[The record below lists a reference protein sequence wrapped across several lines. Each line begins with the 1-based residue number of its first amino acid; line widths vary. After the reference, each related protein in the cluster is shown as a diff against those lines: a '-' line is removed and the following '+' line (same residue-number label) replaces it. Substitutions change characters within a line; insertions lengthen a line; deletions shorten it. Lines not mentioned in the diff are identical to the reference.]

1 MAKKAGGK
9 PKTIRN
15 RKARHSF
22 ELLDT
27 MECGIVLRG
36 TEVKSLRDGQGSLE
50 EAFARIHDQELWL
63 YAFHIPPYDHGNV
76 HNHDPTRRRKLLMH
90 KREIARLA
98 TKLTLKGQTLVPLD
112 LYFNDRGI
120 AKLTLALATG
130 RNRRDKRQDLQERDA
145 KREMD
150 RAMRRG

>member
-1 MAKKAGGK
+1 MAKKTGK
-9 PKTIRN
+9 IPKTIRN

-22 ELLDT
+22 ELLDAV
-27 MECGIVLRG
+27 ECGIVLRG

-63 YAFHIPPYDHGNV
+63 YGFHIPPYHHGNV
-76 HNHDPTRRRKLLMH
+76 HNHEPTRRRKLLMH

-98 TKLTLKGQTLVPLD
+98 TKLALRGLTLVPLD
-112 LYFNDRGI
+112 LYFNNRGI

-130 RNRRDKRQDLQERDA
+130 KKRRDKRQDLQKRDA